1 MLSNL
6 FAARCCEHAVCRAPT
21 MRGSGIPDFNFRQQ
35 WRTIVT
41 ALTDTIYQN
50 TRGNSE
56 AYPEGVPTY
65 YSWYT
70 GKVGGE
76 SSAPAGFS
84 AVTGWGQI
92 YSEAGAS
99 SAANA
104 NADVQIAHFETWVH
118 LTTGGWVK
126 VQDQATD
133 SIDGA
138 QYLADFS
145 GNSNIPWT
153 ETTLPDGS
161 VSVNAPGAGYNDH
174 FWPGGERGTYT
185 PGTVDGVYVQ
195 AFMKTD
201 NPNAN
206 LVANIGADWWRDK
219 SAPFILQN
227 GVFVNNPG
235 VGMNNWVNLT
245 TEWQPLYFTSL
256 SATRLQADPPPPLVT
271 SAPIPTQPTTPTTPI
286 TPPNIAPTVLQA
298 SALPGT
304 GIEHVGDTI
313 TLTLRFSETVNVTGI
328 PTLSLNDGAKAAYVS
343 GSGTNTLTFKT
354 TVAATHTDTSA
365 LAITGVNTPTGSSI
379 RDAGGLAANL
389 SGALK
394 TFTGLQVDVDPISP
408 TSPTSPSNP
417 TSPTNP
423 TNPTS
428 PSSVAP
434 VLAVADHTLTVA
446 GRGGTVDLGVKV
458 STTDPNDRVT
468 VNIRGLASYETITDG
483 LGNTFSGRNI
493 TLTKAQVDSGLTLHN
508 YYRGSRDPVDT
519 ITLTATAKDP
529 VTGAVTTSSTKWMT
543 LSDAPSATTTT
554 PTTPTTPTTTT
565 PQTPSVMT
573 PATATTS
580 PVTSTLTASTPQS
593 ITVTAGPPATTTA
606 PATSTAVASQANQS
620 FALLNQY
627 MAATPGRAD
636 SGQIVSAISNGTTWG
651 QESFLTRP
659 PAS

>member
-1 MLSNL
+1 M
-6 FAARCCEHAVCRAPT
+6 
-21 MRGSGIPDFNFRQQ
+21 
-35 WRTIVT
+35 
-41 ALTDTIYQN
+41 TDTIYQN

-56 AYPEGVPTY
+56 AYPEGVPTSY
-65 YSWYT
+65 NWYS

-84 AVTGWGQI
+84 AITGWGQI
-92 YSEAGAS
+92 YPEAGAS
-99 SAANA
+99 TAANA
-104 NADVQIAHFETWVH
+104 SAHVQIADFETWVH

-133 SIDGA
+133 SIGGA
-138 QYLADFS
+138 QYLVDFS
-145 GNSNIPWT
+145 GGSNIPWT
-153 ETTLPDGS
+153 QTRLPDGS
-161 VSVNAPGAGYNDH
+161 VSVNAPAAGYNDH
-174 FWPGGERGTYT
+174 FWPGGQRGTYT

-195 AFMKTD
+195 ALMKTD

-206 LVANIGADWWRDK
+206 LVANIGADWWRDTT
-219 SAPFILQN
+219 APYVYQN

-235 VGMNNWVNLT
+235 VGMNNWVELT
-245 TEWQPLYFTSL
+245 TEWKPLYFTSL
-256 SATRLQADPPPPLVT
+256 SPTRLQTDPPPPLVT
-271 SAPIPTQPTTPTTPI
+271 SAPIPTLPTQPTSPV

-313 TLTLRFSETVNVTGI
+313 TLTLRFSETVNVTGT
-328 PTLSLNDGAKAAYVS
+328 PTLSLNDGAKAAYFG

-354 TVAATHTDTSA
+354 TVATTHTDTSA
-365 LAITGVNTPTGSSI
+365 LAITGVNIPTGSSI
-379 RDAGGLAANL
+379 KDAGGLAANL
-389 SGALK
+389 LGAVK

-408 TSPTSPSNP
+408 TSPTSPTNP
-417 TSPTNP
+417 TS
-423 TNPTS
+423 PTS

-434 VLAVADHTLTVA
+434 VLTVADPTLTVA
-446 GRGGTVDLGVKV
+446 GRGGTVGLGVKV
-458 STTDPNDRVT
+458 STTDPNDKVT

-483 LGNTFSGRNI
+483 LGHTFSGRNI
-493 TLTKAQVDSGLTLHN
+493 TLTKEQVDSGLTLHN

-554 PTTPTTPTTTT
+554 PTTPTTTT
-565 PQTPSVMT
+565 PQTPTVMA

-580 PVTSTLTASTPQS
+580 PVTSTLTASAPQS
-593 ITVTAGPPATTTA
+593 ITVTAGPPATTTATA

-627 MAATPGRAD
+627 MAASPGRVD